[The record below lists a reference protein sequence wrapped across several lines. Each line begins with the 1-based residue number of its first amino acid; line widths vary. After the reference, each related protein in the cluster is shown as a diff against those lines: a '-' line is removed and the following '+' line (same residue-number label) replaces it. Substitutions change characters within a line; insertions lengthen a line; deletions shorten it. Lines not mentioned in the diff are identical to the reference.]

1 MEERGAPAEQENE
14 PEKRPWR
21 SKLWE
26 WTGLGDKT
34 LWDWLQLL
42 IVPIVLAAAGFWFS
56 DQQDARQRE
65 IEGKRATLERELGVQ
80 SAQDAALQ
88 AYLDQM
94 SELVLEKDL
103 RDSEEEGEVRTLAR
117 ARTLTVL
124 GRLGPDGKA
133 SVLQFLYESSLIRTD
148 RSIVDLSNADLSG
161 ADLRLANLEDADL
174 SNAVLSGAELDY
186 ADLDY
191 ANLTR
196 ADLSNAKLLNADLR
210 HSLLFSADL
219 SNADLSGARVPRER
233 LETQNATLEGAT
245 MPNGSVYN

>member
-94 SELVLEKDL
+94 SELMLEKDL

-124 GRLGPDGKA
+124 GRLDPARKA

-161 ADLRLANLEDADL
+161 ADLRLANLE
-174 SNAVLSGAELDY
+174 Y
-186 ADLDY
+186 
-191 ANLTR
+191 

-210 HSLLFSADL
+210 NSLLFSADL
-219 SNADLSGARVPRER
+219 SNADLSGARVTRER

-245 MPNGSVYN
+245 MPNGSEYD

>member
-42 IVPIVLAAAGFWFS
+42 IIPIVLAAAGFWFS

-94 SELVLEKDL
+94 SELMLEKDL

-124 GRLGPDGKA
+124 GRLDPARKA

-161 ADLRLANLEDADL
+161 ADLRLANLE
-174 SNAVLSGAELDY
+174 Y
-186 ADLDY
+186 
-191 ANLTR
+191 

-210 HSLLFSADL
+210 YSLLFSADL